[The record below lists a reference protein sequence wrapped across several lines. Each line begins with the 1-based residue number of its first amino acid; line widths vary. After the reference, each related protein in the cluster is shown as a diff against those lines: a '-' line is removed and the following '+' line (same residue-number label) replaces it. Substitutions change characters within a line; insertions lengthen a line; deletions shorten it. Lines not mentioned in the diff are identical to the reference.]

1 MRIHR
6 VYISNLSEKKESYQI
21 DKAQSVYLSKVLRL
35 SDGDIIECFN
45 GINLVAE
52 AKLFFKKNLASVE
65 VKSFKVVFKEN
76 DVILIPIIPLLKKES
91 SFLLIQKLT
100 ELGADRIYM
109 YKPDKIDQS
118 MRKKNIVKFLKK
130 LRDISVNA
138 CRQSLRNI
146 VPEIIFKESMEAIL
160 ETCDANK
167 ETQLIAFNTGDHQII
182 RNNDI
187 KNKSIINLI
196 TGAESGFSSNEIQLL
211 NNRNFIFRSLGSNI
225 LKAETAPIVSSS
237 IIKNYID
244 CHK

>member
-35 SDGDIIECFN
+35 SDGDII
-45 GINLVAE
+45 
-52 AKLFFKKNLASVE
+52 
-65 VKSFKVVFKEN
+65 
-76 DVILIPIIPLLKKES
+76 
-91 SFLLIQKLT
+91 
-100 ELGADRIYM
+100 
-109 YKPDKIDQS
+109 
-118 MRKKNIVKFLKK
+118 KFLKK